1 MILRERDLPSPWREQ
16 ISTPLIKIKANLY
29 AKLETVNP
37 TGTVKVDDY
46 IFYDYDL
53 PDTLVDFT
61 SISDSFV
68 SITGVVHYYFGEY
81 VIYPRNWND
90 FQITLEECSY
100 NGDANL
106 DGVVNVIDIV
116 QTVNVILD
124 ENIILTESELCI
136 IDYNSD
142 GIANVIDI
150 VALVNLI
157 LGIE

>member
-1 MILRERDLPSPWREQ
+1 M
-16 ISTPLIKIKANLY
+16 
-29 AKLETVNP
+29 
-37 TGTVKVDDY
+37 
-46 IFYDYDL
+46 
-53 PDTLVDFT
+53 
-61 SISDSFV
+61 
-68 SITGVVHYYFGEY
+68 
-81 VIYPRNWND
+81 
-90 FQITLEECSY
+90 
-100 NGDANL
+100 
-106 DGVVNVIDIV
+106 NVIDIV